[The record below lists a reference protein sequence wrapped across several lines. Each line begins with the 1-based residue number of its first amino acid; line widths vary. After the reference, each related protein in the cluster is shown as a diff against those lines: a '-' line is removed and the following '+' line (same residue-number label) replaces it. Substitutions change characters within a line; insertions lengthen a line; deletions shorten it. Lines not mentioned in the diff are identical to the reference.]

1 MRIKRTMKLSEI
13 GSISRGIAAIIT
25 VAVAAWLG
33 LLGSGGRAKAEDPPP
48 GLDAENHAFSLG
60 LKDLTDELLGLLHSQ
75 ETNLRSQREAWPTR
89 VQDQIDEEPIPP
101 RVRHLVQIYVEL
113 ESLKRGVQWQID
125 WELSKGEELKWLNR
139 EATASIDS
147 LLDLLESAREPQLI
161 VTLLPTLVK
170 HARKSVRVVS
180 MLEKL
185 ASRTSPCPNS
195 VVQALA
201 DLKSDR
207 SAGFLFSLG
216 VERLDP
222 NLILA
227 AGNCG
232 VPSVIEAIVDSAD
245 RSERSFA
252 KMCRSVVARL
262 VPFDRR
268 DKIELKRL
276 IVDRIENVNSEAL
289 RASLVS
295 YLGLFRDPEYLT
307 FLQHVEET
315 AVEKSSVRLAAIGAL
330 GNLGSVSGDYLIER
344 LNDPYSP
351 LSVRRACLHSLGSSK
366 HVPATPYLIGALE
379 DPDLRRD
386 AWRSLR
392 RLTGLQLGPERS
404 RWIRWWRMQDEAGDD
419 ARDPEDT

>member
-1 MRIKRTMKLSEI
+1 MKRSEI
-13 GSISRGIAAIIT
+13 GAIFRGITAIIT
-25 VAVAAWLG
+25 VAVTAWFG
-33 LLGSGGRAKAEDPPP
+33 LLGPGGRANAEDPPP
-48 GLDAENHAFSLG
+48 GSDAENDASAGH
-60 LKDLTDELLGLLHSQ
+60 LKALIDELLGLLHSQ
-75 ETNLRSQREAWPTR
+75 EVNLRSQREAWPTR

-101 RVRHLVQIYVEL
+101 RVRQLVQIYVEL
-113 ESLKRGVQWQID
+113 ESLKKGVRWQID

-139 EATASIDS
+139 EGTVSIDVF
-147 LLDLLESAREPQLI
+147 LDLLEGAREPQLI
-161 VTLLPTLVK
+161 VTVLPILVK
-170 HARKSVRVVS
+170 HASKSVRVVS

-201 DLKSDR
+201 ELKSDR
-207 SAGFLFSLG
+207 VAGFLFSLG

-227 AGNCG
+227 SGNCG
-232 VPSVIEAIVDSAD
+232 VPFVVEAIVDSAD
-245 RSERSFA
+245 RSDRSFA

-262 VPFDRR
+262 VPPHRGDQVQ
-268 DKIELKRL
+268 LKRL
-276 IVDRIENVNSEAL
+276 IADRIENVNSEAL

-295 YLGLFRDPEYLT
+295 YLGLFRDPEQLS
-307 FLQHVEET
+307 FLKHVEDN
-315 AVEKSSVRLAAIGAL
+315 APEKSSVRLAAIGAL
-330 GNLGSVSGDYLIER
+330 GNLGSASGDYLIER

-366 HVPATPYLIGALE
+366 YVPAAPYLIGALE
-379 DPDLRRD
+379 DPDLQRD
-386 AWRSLR
+386 ALRSLQ

-419 ARDPEDT
+419 SRDPEDY